1 MQNVI
6 TMQRQDKKQEVIFL
20 VNVLIE
26 IQEQIK
32 LKNTIKREIEKTIV
46 LADKYTE
53 A

>member
-1 MQNVI
+1 MNTNNKI
-6 TMQRQDKKQEVIFL
+6 KDIINNEFYA
-20 VNVLIE
+20 IE